1 MASLLMVRVL
11 LFDLLDDSFN
21 FLCFAII
28 DAQVVLIVLNSCAHA
43 VKSFCNFA
51 LLVGD

>member
-1 MASLLMVRVL
+1 MVRVL
-11 LFDLLDDSFN
+11 LFDLLDDSFD

-28 DAQVVLIVLNSCAHA
+28 DAQVVLIVLDSCAHA
-43 VKSFCNFA
+43 VKSLRDFT